1 MKNQLTAQLFYIA
14 FGFLLG
20 SVMFSRIL
28 PRVFLKKDIC
38 ALSKDK
44 NPGASNVFVHC
55 GIPMGLLC
63 LALDMAKG
71 FVPVFLASRTTDVQM
86 LLFAGV
92 MVAPVLGHAL
102 AVFNDFHGGKCIA
115 TIFGVLIALLP
126 LTPAGWLLAGL
137 YILFSGIIR
146 VKPNRKCSLL
156 TFTLFGA
163 IAGVMLTRHG
173 KFSIAGGCVVMAL
186 LAILKH
192 LVPEAEPLP
201 EEKKAD

>member
-28 PRVFLKKDIC
+28 PRVFLKKDVC

-44 NPGASNVFVHC
+44 NPGAANVFVHC
-55 GIPMGLLC
+55 GVPMGLLC

-71 FVPVFLASRTTDVQM
+71 FVPVFLASRTTDVQK

-126 LTPAGWLLAGL
+126 LTPSGWLLAGL
-137 YILFSGIIR
+137 YILFSGVIR

-156 TFTLFGA
+156 TFTLFGT
-163 IAGVMLTRHG
+163 IAGVLLTRHG
-173 KFSIAGGCVVMAL
+173 KFSIAVGCVVMAF

-192 LVPEAEPLP
+192 LVPEEKPLT
-201 EEKKAD
+201 EKENTE